1 MGYPHCAREGS
12 LTFFFFVSGGHG
24 GDDGHGDDDHDGHD
38 VPKRLQLCGDCEPD
52 DVHREHNPLTLKLQP
67 QQSELPHG
75 VCVRVLGL
83 LSPRVFH
90 TAQIQPRNFLT
101 T

>member
-1 MGYPHCAREGS
+1 
-12 LTFFFFVSGGHG
+12 
-24 GDDGHGDDDHDGHD
+24 
-38 VPKRLQLCGDCEPD
+38 
-52 DVHREHNPLTLKLQP
+52 
-67 QQSELPHG
+67 
-75 VCVRVLGL
+75 VRVLGL